1 MATTPG
7 SRIADVKDGAD
18 TEKAMAASLEQFTR
32 DYGEEE
38 ASHVLIGTPLTAAAV
53 VYVIVL
59 LVLLLCVIF
68 ASLGTAWAGDL
79 CLSVD

>member
-1 MATTPG
+1 
-7 SRIADVKDGAD
+7 
-18 TEKAMAASLEQFTR
+18 
-32 DYGEEE
+32 
-38 ASHVLIGTPLTAAAV
+38 VLIGTPLTAAAV

>member
-1 MATTPG
+1 MIFSEFAKKFISICQTMAATPG

-38 ASHVLIGTPLTAAAV
+38 AEVEGREWTILNNNE
-53 VYVIVL
+53 
-59 LVLLLCVIF
+59 
-68 ASLGTAWAGDL
+68 
-79 CLSVD
+79 